1 MKNRKEVV
9 MEGKD
14 DLVSSLKCYLLGSF
28 HSQSGAH
35 KKERDPFR
43 RLGLLGA
50 SILIFVCA
58 IQLLFYVTVF
68 RKHSQNVVG

>member
-28 HSQSGAH
+28 HSTEWSSFYWITLARL
-35 KKERDPFR
+35 ERNNY
-43 RLGLLGA
+43 L
-50 SILIFVCA
+50 
-58 IQLLFYVTVF
+58 
-68 RKHSQNVVG
+68 

>member
-1 MKNRKEVV
+1 MRNRKEVV

-35 KKERDPFR
+35 WWITLARLERNGYLCGCGSEGTTLVSDR
-43 RLGLLGA
+43 
-50 SILIFVCA
+50 
-58 IQLLFYVTVF
+58 
-68 RKHSQNVVG
+68 